1 MSKTITLRLDDA
13 EYELIAA
20 GAMAER
26 RPISNFITA
35 TVIREIEASYYTDGI
50 ETAQIKGDPGLLER
64 LNQGHIEAKAR
75 RGKRLG

>member
-26 RPISNFITA
+26 RSISNFITA
-35 TVIREIEASYYTDGI
+35 TVIREIEASYYADGV
-50 ETAQIKGDPGLLER
+50 ELAQIKGDPGLLDR
-64 LNQGHIEAKAR
+64 ISQGHAEAKAR

>member
-13 EYELIAA
+13 EYELIAT

-35 TVIREIEASYYTDGI
+35 TVIREIEQSIYADGV
-50 ETAQIKGDPGLLER
+50 EMAQIKGDQGLLDR
-64 LNQGHIEAKAR
+64 LNQGHTEAKAR